1 MAEPPQKFDPHQP
14 DMPQI
19 PGVGGA
25 RRESSPDL
33 AHVAKIGLPI
43 LAAVV
48 VIAGIA
54 WWAARG
60 RRHTQEGAE
69 SAGAVVPAP
78 SQAETAPT
86 APVAAAEVNQA
97 ATVEELSKPWSA
109 KKFTFVKPGSN
120 EQTDAMV
127 MKLPDGQLW
136 AFSLQEP
143 FGTCTL
149 QFMTD
154 PEQISRT
161 YSYPATHPMIVSPCT
176 RTLYDPLKVDTVSTG
191 AWVRGEVVQGTGLR
205 PPIAIEVTV
214 QGRFIVADRIE

>member
-1 MAEPPQKFDPHQP
+1 MTEPPQKLDPYHP

-25 RRESSPDL
+25 RRDSSLDL
-33 AHVAKIGLPI
+33 ARVAKIGVPI
-43 LAAVV
+43 FAGVIVV
-48 VIAGIA
+48 AGIG
-54 WWAARG
+54 WWVMHA
-60 RRHTQEGAE
+60 RRHQ
-69 SAGAVVPAP
+69 
-78 SQAETAPT
+78 QIDAETATIASSAPAPGET
-86 APVAAAEVNQA
+86 ASAPAASAEVNQA

-109 KKFTFVKPGSN
+109 KKFTFVKPHSN
-120 EQTDAMV
+120 ESYGAMV

-154 PEQISRT
+154 LTQISKT
-161 YSYPATHPMIVSPCT
+161 YSYRATHPMVVSPCT

-191 AWVRGEVVQGTGLR
+191 AWARGEVVQGTGLR
-205 PPIAIEVTV
+205 PPIAIDVTV
-214 QGRFIVADRIE
+214 KGRFIVADRIE